1 MEQDL
6 ELRLETIKELVE
18 VMLIKDEEEHNLMI
32 QLSRFNNG
40 FTSRQKIA
48 IENCLEDLFN
58 DSDSFVNI
66 TNYRKEV
73 YEFRML
79 QSEGMVSQKEF
90 DIKMHELEEK
100 YPFCVQFF
108 ANTDAD
114 SENDKQ
120 EIIYN
125 KIRECMLEA
134 NEALIDMLATNSL
147 DINYLTNI
155 FRMYIIKHFEYVK

>member
-6 ELRLETIKELVE
+6 QLRLETIKELIQVI
-18 VMLIKDEEEHNLMI
+18 LIKDEEEHDLML
-32 QLSRFNNG
+32 QLSKSNIG

-48 IENCLEDLFN
+48 IENCLEDIFN

-90 DIKMHELEEK
+90 DAKMIELETK
-100 YPFCVQFF
+100 YPLSVGFY
-108 ANTDAD
+108 AD
-114 SENDKQ
+114 SENEKQ
-120 EIIYN
+120 DIIYD
-125 KIRECMLEA
+125 KIRECMQET
-134 NEALIDMLATNSL
+134 NETLIDMLANNSFDFNQL
-147 DINYLTNI
+147 VNI
-155 FRMYIIKHFEYVK
+155 ISEYIIKHFDYVK